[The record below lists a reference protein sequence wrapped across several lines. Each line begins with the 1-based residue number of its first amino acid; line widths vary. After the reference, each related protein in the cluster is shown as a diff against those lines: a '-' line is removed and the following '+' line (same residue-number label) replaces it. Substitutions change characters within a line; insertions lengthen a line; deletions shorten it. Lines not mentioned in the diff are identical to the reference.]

1 MLAAQQL
8 EIPGLD
14 EGSKT
19 CLAFSRV
26 TCTAPLCT
34 QVGAVVTS
42 LMSLFGQDMALPRVC
57 SSVRTKVHFGAWA
70 EESGRAG
77 LSPC

>member
-26 TCTAPLCT
+26 TCTAPLRT
-34 QVGAVVTS
+34 QVGAVVTCLLS
-42 LMSLFGQDMALPRVC
+42 LLAKTWLYHVC
-57 SSVRTKVHFGAWA
+57 VPLCV
-70 EESGRAG
+70 
-77 LSPC
+77 